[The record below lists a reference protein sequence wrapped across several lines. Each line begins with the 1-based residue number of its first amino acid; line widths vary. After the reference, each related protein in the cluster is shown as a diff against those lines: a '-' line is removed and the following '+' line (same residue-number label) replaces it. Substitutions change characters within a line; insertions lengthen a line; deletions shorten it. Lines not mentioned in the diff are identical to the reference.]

1 MARIVWSSVSRDDLK
16 ALVSFIKADSP
27 SYAQTFGLHI
37 RQRVEQLHRFPES
50 GRKIQE
56 DKSGTYRELIVGN
69 YRVVYRVDEDTVTI
83 VTLIHGARILRL

>member
-1 MARIVWSSVSRDDLK
+1 MARIVWSPVARDDLK

-27 SYAQTFGLHI
+27 GYAQTFGLHI
-37 RQRVEQLHRFPES
+37 RQRVEQLHHLPES
-50 GRKIQE
+50 GRKVPE

-83 VTLIHGARILRL
+83 VTLIHGARILCL